1 MMKTANTAVRQIFTK
16 HFHCFVI
23 LFCCFVFN
31 AHAESWPTKPL
42 KLVIPFPPGGG
53 SDVVGRI
60 IANQLSTI
68 LGQQIVVDNRG
79 GAGGS
84 IGTEFVVRANPDGYT
99 LLLASTSEIAINPGL
114 YSLTYSTVNDLIA
127 VGAVATT
134 PMMIIASPAFPA
146 KTTRDLIDLA
156 RSRPT
161 DINVASAGSGTI
173 SHLSGELFKNI
184 NSLKWTHVP
193 YKGTGPA
200 LADLM
205 GGQVQVMF
213 APPPPV
219 LGLIKSGKVNLIA
232 VSGATRMSAFPDT
245 PTVLESSETNYSV
258 DNWYGIFVPAKTPG
272 DIVQKLS
279 EAIDKALKTPE
290 VIASLTSQ
298 GAEPGKM
305 GMNQFPDY
313 VKSEA
318 NKWSAV
324 IKAADVKQD

>member
-1 MMKTANTAVRQIFTK
+1 MSGTVVNYSGTTLNVDIDPSFINTLSGASYSSWELHLATGSTVTYCYDPTTIGSHAN
-16 HFHCFVI
+16 
-23 LFCCFVFN
+23 
-31 AHAESWPTKPL
+31 
-42 KLVIPFPPGGG
+42 
-53 SDVVGRI
+53 
-60 IANQLSTI
+60 
-68 LGQQIVVDNRG
+68 
-79 GAGGS
+79 GAYPYDYYAW
-84 IGTEFVVRANPDGYT
+84 VYD
-99 LLLASTSEIAINPGL
+99 
-114 YSLTYSTVNDLIA
+114 VNDLIA

-205 GGQVQVMF
+205 GGQVQLMF

-258 DNWYGIFVPAKTPG
+258 DNWYGIFVPAKTPRE
-272 DIVQKLS
+272 IVQKLS

-290 VIASLTSQ
+290 VITSLTAQ
-298 GAEPGKM
+298 GAAPGEM

-313 VKSEA
+313 VKAEVD
-318 NKWSAV
+318 KWSAV
-324 IKAADVKQD
+324 IKAADVKKD

>member
-1 MMKTANTAVRQIFTK
+1 MRKVNATVRRIFTK
-16 HFHCFVI
+16 HLQGFAI
-23 LFCCFVFN
+23 LFCCFLFN

-60 IANQLSTI
+60 IANQLSSI

-84 IGTEFVVRANPDGYT
+84 IGTEFAVRANPDGYT
-99 LLLASTSEIAINPGL
+99 LLLASTSEIAVNPAL
-114 YSLTYSTVNDLIA
+114 YPLNYSTVNDLIA

-134 PMMIIASPAFPA
+134 PMMIISASAFPA
-146 KTTRDLIDLA
+146 KTIRELIDLA
-156 RSRPT
+156 RRRPT

-173 SHLSGELFKNI
+173 SHLSAELFKNM
-184 NSLKWTHVP
+184 NNLKWTHVP

-205 GGQVQVMF
+205 GDQVQLMF

-232 VSGATRMSAFPDT
+232 VSGKSRMAAFPDT
-245 PTVLESSETNYSV
+245 PTVLESSESNYVV
-258 DNWYGIFVPAKTPG
+258 DNWYGIFVPAKTPRE
-272 DIVQKLS
+272 IVQKLS

-290 VIASLTSQ
+290 VIASLTAQ
-298 GAEPGKM
+298 GAAPGEM

-313 VKSEA
+313 VKAEVD
-318 NKWSAV
+318 KWSAV
-324 IKAADVKQD
+324 IKAADVKKD

>member
-1 MMKTANTAVRQIFTK
+1 MKAASDVLRRIFTK
-16 HFHCFVI
+16 HLQGFVI
-23 LFCCFVFN
+23 LFCCFLFN
-31 AHAESWPTKPL
+31 AQAESWPTKPL

-84 IGTEFVVRANPDGYT
+84 IGTEFAVRANPDGYT
-99 LLLASTSEIAINPGL
+99 LLLASTSEIAVNPAL
-114 YSLTYSTVNDLIA
+114 YPLNYSTVNDLIA

-134 PMMIIASPAFPA
+134 PMMIISASAFPA
-146 KTTRDLIDLA
+146 KTIRELIDLA
-156 RSRPT
+156 RRRPT

-173 SHLSGELFKNI
+173 SHLSAELFKSMN
-184 NSLKWTHVP
+184 NLKWTHVP

-205 GGQVQVMF
+205 GDQVQLMF

-232 VSGATRMSAFPDT
+232 VSGKSRMAAFPDT
-245 PTVLESSETNYSV
+245 PTVLESSETNYIV
-258 DNWYGIFVPAKTPG
+258 DNWYCIFVPAKTPRE
-272 DIVQKLS
+272 IVQKLS

-290 VIASLTSQ
+290 VITSLTAQ
-298 GAEPGKM
+298 GAAPGEM

-313 VKSEA
+313 VKAEVD
-318 NKWSAV
+318 KWSAV
-324 IKAADVKQD
+324 IKAADVKKD

>member
-1 MMKTANTAVRQIFTK
+1 M
-16 HFHCFVI
+16 
-23 LFCCFVFN
+23 
-31 AHAESWPTKPL
+31 
-42 KLVIPFPPGGG
+42 IPFPPGGG

-84 IGTEFVVRANPDGYT
+84 IGTEFAVRANPDGYT
-99 LLLASTSEIAINPGL
+99 LLLASTSEIAVNPAL
-114 YSLTYSTVNDLIA
+114 YPLNYSTVNDLIA

-134 PMMIIASPAFPA
+134 PMMIISASAFPP
-146 KTTRDLIDLA
+146 KTIRELIDLA
-156 RSRPT
+156 RRRPT

-173 SHLSGELFKNI
+173 SHLSAELFKNM
-184 NSLKWTHVP
+184 NNLKWTHVP

-205 GGQVQVMF
+205 GDQVQLMF

-232 VSGATRMSAFPDT
+232 VSGKSRMAAFPDT
-245 PTVLESSETNYSV
+245 PTVLESSESNYVV
-258 DNWYGIFVPAKTPG
+258 DNWYGIFVPAKTPRE
-272 DIVQKLS
+272 IVQKLS

-290 VIASLTSQ
+290 VIASLTAQ
-298 GAEPGKM
+298 GAAPGEM

-313 VKSEA
+313 VKAEVD
-318 NKWSAV
+318 KWSAV
-324 IKAADVKQD
+324 IKAADVKKD